1 MKQPEATS
9 DLVLFF
15 QKGEGSPIVTPKV
28 TGVTA
33 YLPAFQLKK
42 TAGPYEAQITFFNL
56 PVVPGTPVE
65 AITVSPDGQ
74 TVRTARLTRRRG
86 EYVVGENY
94 IHFSGLGQAA
104 STGGVPWIPLATGA
118 GVLGL
123 ILYNLRQAGNDAD
136 VDGDEDEEESAPADE
151 EDEDEVDDGED
162 EDENGDDEDEDDNE
176 DDDSSM
182 DNVDAG
188 DDDGDADEDD
198 SDADEDEGTEEE

>member
-15 QKGEGSPIVTPKV
+15 QKGEGSPIGTPKV

-56 PVVPGTPVE
+56 PVAPGTPVE

-104 STGGVPWIPLATGA
+104 STGGIPWIPLATGA

-123 ILYNLRQAGNDAD
+123 ILYNLTQAGDDAD
-136 VDGDEDEEESAPADE
+136 VDGDEDEEEPAEE
-151 EDEDEVDDGED
+151 EDEDEDEND
-162 EDENGDDEDEDDNE
+162 EDENSDK

-182 DNVDAG
+182 DDIDAVDDDG
-188 DDDGDADEDD
+188 DDDGDV
-198 SDADEDEGTEEE
+198 DEDEDTEEE

>member
-1 MKQPEATS
+1 VKQPEATS

-15 QKGEGSPIVTPKV
+15 QKGEGSPIGTPKV

-56 PVVPGTPVE
+56 PVAPGTPVE

-104 STGGVPWIPLATGA
+104 STGGIPWIPLATGA

-123 ILYNLRQAGNDAD
+123 ILYNLTQAGDDAD
-136 VDGDEDEEESAPADE
+136 VDGDEDEEDE
-151 EDEDEVDDGED
+151 EEEDDEED

>member
-56 PVVPGTPVE
+56 PVAPGTPVE

-136 VDGDEDEEESAPADE
+136 VDGDEDEEDE
-151 EDEDEVDDGED
+151 EEEDDEED

>member
-1 MKQPEATS
+1 VKQPEATS

-56 PVVPGTPVE
+56 PVAPGTPVA

-104 STGGVPWIPLATGA
+104 STGGIPWIPLATGA

-123 ILYNLRQAGNDAD
+123 ILYNLTQAGDDAD
-136 VDGDEDEEESAPADE
+136 VDGDEDEEEPAEE
-151 EDEDEVDDGED
+151 EDEDEDEND
-162 EDENGDDEDEDDNE
+162 EDENSDK

-182 DNVDAG
+182 DDIDAVDDDG
-188 DDDGDADEDD
+188 DDDGDV
-198 SDADEDEGTEEE
+198 DEDEDTEEE

>member
-56 PVVPGTPVE
+56 PVAPGTPVE

-104 STGGVPWIPLATGA
+104 STGGIPWIPLATGA

-123 ILYNLRQAGNDAD
+123 ILYNLTQAGDDAD
-136 VDGDEDEEESAPADE
+136 VDGDEDEEDE
-151 EDEDEVDDGED
+151 EEEDDEED
-162 EDENGDDEDEDDNE
+162 EDENGDDEDEDDNK
-176 DDDSSM
+176 DDDSDM
-182 DNVDAG
+182 DNIDAG
-188 DDDGDADEDD
+188 DDDGDTGEDEDPE
-198 SDADEDEGTEEE
+198 ED